1 MRAHAFGPESG
12 DLAPV
17 SRRLFPD
24 VPMPVHGEF
33 LAMVFPRPDLLL
45 AIEEGG
51 LLKRWAS
58 DSGRSWRSL
67 SVRELDEFAH
77 SWRLNAQGTVAVG
90 ATGEDLSCWGTDE
103 GELIWTVSSPDWVTA
118 IAIDDANARFATGHD
133 DGRVILW
140 DLETGNFVKEI
151 GKGDGAISTLSF
163 DPAGE
168 TIAASDESCQICVWN
183 LENESLPC
191 SRLTGHK
198 GRVVCLAWQPDTRL
212 LLSAAWDTTVR
223 LWNVNE
229 CRATMLINDH
239 DGQVTAMA
247 VAPGGQ
253 TVATV
258 DSGASLR
265 VWCLETWRCVL
276 GPKPLPFEVKEIAHA
291 PDGSLA
297 IGLERSQVMVLGQGG
312 AFGISLLDPANPVA
326 VRPAVAVNLQG
337 NLIALGPDGVTGCW
351 FLGSPSCDSA
361 CFMVDGRPR
370 RFLAMAFDGDFF
382 VGLEQLD
389 TGLPQ
394 AGLFQFQNNGL
405 SAVRLSTLE
414 GMEQASCCMAI
425 DSQAGLVALASP
437 LSPDLWIRFLP
448 DGKPHLLMTDPIQGG
463 SIQHLAF
470 SPEGKKLA
478 VAGIDA
484 VGRAGQVLVIDPQ
497 SGREHHRIHMGGWRV
512 AWHPDGELLA
522 LLDQEGRVTV
532 TGVGG
537 RIVGKALGGEF
548 LRTIAFSADGAWLL
562 AAGEDRVLRVWPPE
576 GGVPVAAMELTGQA
590 AAIHAMPD
598 PNQVAVLF
606 ADGGVWV
613 IDLSTLLEGQCPSD

>member
-58 DSGRSWRSL
+58 DSGQSWRSL

-140 DLETGNFVKEI
+140 DLETGNFIKEI
-151 GKGDGAISTLSF
+151 GEGDGAISTLSF

-168 TIAASDESCQICVWN
+168 TIAAADESCQICVWN

-326 VRPAVAVNLQG
+326 VRPAVAVNQQG
-337 NLIALGPDGVTGCW
+337 NLIA
-351 FLGSPSCDSA
+351 F
-361 CFMVDGRPR
+361 
-370 RFLAMAFDGDFF
+370 
-382 VGLEQLD
+382 
-389 TGLPQ
+389 
-394 AGLFQFQNNGL
+394 
-405 SAVRLSTLE
+405 
-414 GMEQASCCMAI
+414 

-437 LSPDLWIRFLP
+437 LSPDLWIMFLP

-532 TGVGG
+532 TEVGG

-576 GGVPVAAMELTGQA
+576 GGVPVASGSLTCPHCWRGNA
-590 AAIHAMPD
+590 PLIESRWRGHPWKNPPGRIGPAKLMATLRSRAFWGRGAWAVFTWPGKCRWIASLPSRWFVPMPSQGRNWASVSSRKRSRS
-598 PNQVAVLF
+598 P
-606 ADGGVWV
+606 G
-613 IDLSTLLEGQCPSD
+613 